1 LVDWEQARR
10 DSSNKGS
17 VVESH
22 EDDASARSLATD
34 ETKVQEDDRHQFERA
49 KAHKST
55 MEAAVSEVGGLLFY
69 CFILQSRGFL
79 YLMMFLGNV
88 YTFVATSYP
97 SFLSLHY

>member
-55 MEAAVSEVGGLLFY
+55 MEAAISEVGGSLFLLFY
-69 CFILQSRGFL
+69 SAMKMLPLPHECSSNTCT
-79 YLMMFLGNV
+79 YL
-88 YTFVATSYP
+88 
-97 SFLSLHY
+97 